1 NRWFAAYATTLAT
14 WGALVGLRRIVSPEL
29 TLVVVR
35 VIFSTAAL
43 IPLSF
48 CHLAVV
54 FPRPSSPRPRVLQAI
69 TTAGLLISGL
79 AFSPWIVTG
88 IEHVTGKASQPQY
101 GVLHKV
107 FAIYFVLCFGWGV
120 THLAVKLRRAR
131 GFARVQLQYLL
142 FGAGIT
148 TVGALTTNLVVPLVF
163 GTSRFSVY
171 GPYFTLFWLG
181 FAAHSIVRHRLMDIR
196 VVISRTAAYA
206 AGWVLTAGLL
216 VGSAVFLDALYAV
229 SNPTLTPLGA
239 VFLGLGSSV
248 LFLAFAPRIRRLA
261 DRYLYRPAYDAAQ
274 LIREGSRTMGTFS
287 DPTRV
292 VTAMGELIEGAL
304 HLESLAVLVRN
315 RDGHALLPVFHSH
328 VDPAFAWP
336 DSLPASAALVRELRE
351 ASGALTRDDLASRAE
366 GESRDPATV
375 DLRAWNADFAI
386 PVRDGQLVALILGG
400 AKLSGDSF
408 FGEDFSLL
416 ETLAS
421 ELSIGLKNAQLYHE
435 VVSIKEYNERVLA
448 YMDSGVIAVREDGV
462 VTTFNPAAER
472 ITGLPAGD
480 VLGQPLRRLD
490 GAVQTVLRDGLA
502 GQREWETEIA
512 VSHAEGRILPLV
524 VHTTALHDH
533 EGRVN
538 GAIAVLND
546 HSRLKALEE
555 EKRRAD
561 RLAAMGAMAT
571 GIAHEIRNPLVAIKT
586 FAELL
591 PERSDDEEFKST
603 FAKVAVKEIHRIE
616 KLLGR
621 LRALA
626 VPAAFNLHPVDL
638 QVPIAET
645 LDLLR
650 GEADRRRVRL
660 VVEIEP
666 DLPPIMGEPDQLKQ
680 LFLNLF
686 LNALDVM
693 ASGGTL
699 SVSVRADRERP
710 DRGLVTVRV
719 TDTGPGIPREQLTRV
734 FEPFFTTKS
743 SGTGLGL
750 AICRSIADAHR
761 AALWAEA
768 GPAGVGTAF
777 VVQLPVLFDAVLA
790 EAVR

>member
-1 NRWFAAYATTLAT
+1 
-14 WGALVGLRRIVSPEL
+14 
-29 TLVVVR
+29 
-35 VIFSTAAL
+35 
-43 IPLSF
+43 
-48 CHLAVV
+48 
-54 FPRPSSPRPRVLQAI
+54 
-69 TTAGLLISGL
+69 
-79 AFSPWIVTG
+79 
-88 IEHVTGKASQPQY
+88 
-101 GVLHKV
+101 
-107 FAIYFVLCFGWGV
+107 
-120 THLAVKLRRAR
+120 
-131 GFARVQLQYLL
+131 
-142 FGAGIT
+142 
-148 TVGALTTNLVVPLVF
+148 
-163 GTSRFSVY
+163 
-171 GPYFTLFWLG
+171 
-181 FAAHSIVRHRLMDIR
+181 M
-196 VVISRTAAYA
+196 
-206 AGWVLTAGLL
+206 
-216 VGSAVFLDALYAV
+216 
-229 SNPTLTPLGA
+229 
-239 VFLGLGSSV
+239 
-248 LFLAFAPRIRRLA
+248 
-261 DRYLYRPAYDAAQ
+261 
-274 LIREGSRTMGTFS
+274 
-287 DPTRV
+287 
-292 VTAMGELIEGAL
+292 
-304 HLESLAVLVRN
+304 
-315 RDGHALLPVFHSH
+315 
-328 VDPAFAWP
+328 
-336 DSLPASAALVRELRE
+336 
-351 ASGALTRDDLASRAE
+351 
-366 GESRDPATV
+366 
-375 DLRAWNADFAI
+375 
-386 PVRDGQLVALILGG
+386 
-400 AKLSGDSF
+400 
-408 FGEDFSLL
+408 
-416 ETLAS
+416 
-421 ELSIGLKNAQLYHE
+421 
-435 VVSIKEYNERVLA
+435 
-448 YMDSGVIAVREDGV
+448 
-462 VTTFNPAAER
+462 
-472 ITGLPAGD
+472 
-480 VLGQPLRRLD
+480 
-490 GAVQTVLRDGLA
+490 
-502 GQREWETEIA
+502 TE
-512 VSHAEGRILPLV
+512 
-524 VHTTALHDH
+524 
-533 EGRVN
+533 VN